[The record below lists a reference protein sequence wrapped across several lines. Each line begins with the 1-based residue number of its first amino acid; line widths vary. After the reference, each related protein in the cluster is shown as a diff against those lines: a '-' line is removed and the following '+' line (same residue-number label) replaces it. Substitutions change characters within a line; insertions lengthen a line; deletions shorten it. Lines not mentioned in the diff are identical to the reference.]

1 MSITMTRTRSDQQ
14 SSGDPL
20 RFLGN
25 RHARRPV
32 VAVASVVLITICI
45 AIFTSIYVHAGD
57 RVPVLALAHDVPQG
71 QVLTKADL
79 VVVSISLSGSLA
91 PVSAADLG
99 LVVGRT
105 AIVSLFRGTLL
116 SRSELNAQ
124 RGLAKGRAIV
134 GVATKAG
141 QLPAGGVA
149 NGDTVN
155 VILTGS
161 PATLEGGVSVGPA
174 PSSASAT
181 GSQVEIGA
189 VLAQGAT
196 VTGVALPQSSSPD
209 TIVVSVLIPSS
220 LAPLV
225 ASASAAGQAALV
237 LVGSSS

>member
-1 MSITMTRTRSDQQ
+1 MSTTMTRTRSDKQQ
-14 SSGDPL
+14 TDDPL

-25 RHARRPV
+25 RHAQRPLVV
-32 VAVASVVLITICI
+32 VASAVLITTCV
-45 AIFTSIYVHAGD
+45 AIFTSIYLHAGD
-57 RVPVLALAHDVPQG
+57 RVSVLALAHDVPQG
-71 QVLTKADL
+71 QVVTKADL
-79 VVVSISLSGSLA
+79 AVVGISLSGALT
-91 PVSAADLG
+91 PVTADDVG

-105 AIVSLFRGTLL
+105 AAVSLVRGTLL
-116 SRSELNAQ
+116 SRSELNVQ
-124 RGLAKGRAIV
+124 KGLAKGKAIV

-149 NGDTVN
+149 IGDTVN

-161 PATLEGGVSVGPA
+161 PATLEGGVSVPT

-196 VTGVALPQSSSPD
+196 VAGVALPQSSSPD